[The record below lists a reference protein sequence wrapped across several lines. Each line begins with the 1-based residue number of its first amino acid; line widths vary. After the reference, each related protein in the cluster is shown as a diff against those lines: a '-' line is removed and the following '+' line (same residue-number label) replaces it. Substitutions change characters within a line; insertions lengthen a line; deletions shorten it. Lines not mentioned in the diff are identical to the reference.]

1 MTSKATQILAAIST
15 GDRSDS
21 DRLMEL
27 VYDDFRKLANTYL
40 ADEAQSNTL
49 PPTAVVHE
57 AFIKLVNHE
66 EIDWQGRSHD
76 GIVLQPGCRCA

>member
-40 ADEAQSNTL
+40 AESRNM
-49 PPTAVVHE
+49 
-57 AFIKLVNHE
+57 
-66 EIDWQGRSHD
+66 
-76 GIVLQPGCRCA
+76 